1 MSAEQPA
8 PSPSPTPASPPGS
21 AARWYHTSVAAF
33 MAPAGIQSVMLA
45 WLLAIELGQPAAR
58 FGFTQML
65 GQLPALL
72 LLMVGGWLADRVD
85 ARRVLIGAQ
94 LVALVMPLTLAA
106 ALARGALG
114 EALVLL
120 YALAWGVVS
129 AFAMPAR
136 DGLLNRV
143 AGGQVQRMVTVA
155 IGVQFG
161 TQMLGQLLAGRAG
174 SWGPV
179 AILLAQAAM
188 LALGV
193 YAAWRLPAALPSTPR
208 AGRGSVA
215 GEIVGGFA
223 LLFTDRT
230 IRATFLL
237 LVGMGVFFAG
247 VMVVLIPLAVR
258 DLYGGGAPD
267 IAVALVAFGLGT
279 LASIAL
285 LIRRG
290 GVAVPGRALCLSQ
303 FAGCL
308 ALTPIA
314 ADIGLWAF
322 DACIFVWGMCGGLA
336 MTMSRTI
343 LQENAPASHRS
354 RVMAAFS
361 VASAGGAPIGSLLMG
376 LVIGALGVRAAV
388 LVPIAGVALTTIGV
402 MSTHP
407 LWRLRSQGR

>member
-1 MSAEQPA
+1 
-8 PSPSPTPASPPGS
+8 
-21 AARWYHTSVAAF
+21 
-33 MAPAGIQSVMLA
+33 
-45 WLLAIELGQPAAR
+45 
-58 FGFTQML
+58 
-65 GQLPALL
+65 
-72 LLMVGGWLADRVD
+72 
-85 ARRVLIGAQ
+85 
-94 LVALVMPLTLAA
+94 
-106 ALARGALG
+106 
-114 EALVLL
+114 
-120 YALAWGVVS
+120 VVS

-161 TQMLGQLLAGRAG
+161 TQMLGQLLAGRAAD
-174 SWGPV
+174 WGPIS
-179 AILLAQAAM
+179 ILLAQTVM
-188 LALGV
+188 LAVGV
-193 YAAWRLPAALPSTPR
+193 HAAWRLPPAPSPAPSGAR
-208 AGRGSVA
+208 ASMAR
-215 GEIVGGFA
+215 EIAGGFA
-223 LLFTDRT
+223 LLFRDRT

-258 DLYGGGAPD
+258 DLHGGGAPD
-267 IAVALVAFGLGT
+267 IAIALVAFGLGT
-279 LASIAL
+279 LVSVAL
-285 LIRRG
+285 LMRRG

-303 FAGCL
+303 FGGCL

-314 ADIGLWAF
+314 TPIGLWAF

-376 LVIGALGVRAAV
+376 LAIGAIGVRAAV
-388 LVPIAGVALTTIGV
+388 LIPIAGVALTTIGV

>member
-1 MSAEQPA
+1 MTTPTSTPHPIPSSAA
-8 PSPSPTPASPPGS
+8 
-21 AARWYHTSVAAF
+21 AARWYHTGVAAY

-58 FGFTQML
+58 FGVTQML

-94 LVALVMPLTLAA
+94 LLAIVMPLTLAA
-106 ALARGALG
+106 AIALDALSEPMVLA
-114 EALVLL
+114 

-129 AFAMPAR
+129 AFALPAR

-161 TQMLGQLLAGRAG
+161 TQMLGQLLAGRAAD
-174 SWGPV
+174 WGPIT
-179 AILLAQAAM
+179 ILLAQTAM
-188 LALGV
+188 LVVGV
-193 YAAWRLPAALPSTPR
+193 YAAWRLPAAAPPAPGQGPR
-208 AGRGSVA
+208 ASMAR
-215 GEIVGGFA
+215 EIAGGFA
-223 LLFTDRT
+223 LLFRDPT

-258 DLYGGGAPD
+258 DLHGGGAAD
-267 IAVALVAFGLGT
+267 IAVALVAFGMGT
-279 LASIAL
+279 LVSVAL
-285 LIRRG
+285 LMRRG

-303 FAGCL
+303 FGGCL

-314 ADIGLWAF
+314 TPIGLWAF
-322 DACIFVWGMCGGLA
+322 DLCIFVWGMCGGLA

-361 VASAGGAPIGSLLMG
+361 VASAGGAPVGSLLMG
-376 LVIGALGVRAAV
+376 LAIGAIGVRAAV
-388 LVPIAGVALTTIGV
+388 LIPIAGVTLTTIGV

-407 LWRLRSQGR
+407 LWRLRSLGR